1 VGDSAELEFI
11 DWLVLMLVSAIT
23 IYCPCA
29 PTQLLSTS
37 IVEVLEKERFDSLGN
52 HHKLK

>member
-1 VGDSAELEFI
+1 
-11 DWLVLMLVSAIT
+11 
-23 IYCPCA
+23 
-29 PTQLLSTS
+29 LLSTS